1 MLSSKEVLTLAG
13 IPGPVL
19 TAYVETGDRSNP
31 SSGRDAGP
39 AAVTWIRQ
47 KAKSVAGALPTQDQE
62 AFRQQV
68 ERVEEF
74 LRERNAREDSVVIVA
89 GPTTWKFMPLRVK
102 AQNELYWGKPA
113 VLELLSLIAESK
125 PCCIVAVDRAGAR
138 FFIHE
143 LGEMKEL
150 EEKTFKADF
159 AQWKKKESSHMAR
172 KETRMP
178 HGPQRD
184 AFKKRMDAQYKR
196 FCRDVAER
204 ALALYKS
211 AHAVS
216 IFLVG
221 SKRLTEPI
229 ESHFPAELRKNVAL
243 FSQDLAR
250 VAAPKVQARL
260 ASQIEKWTDEHQ
272 MNRVNALLDG
282 EHVAIAEF
290 DEALAQLQSGRI
302 STLVTAEGF
311 DTVVRQCV
319 KCGLASRAAD
329 RVCSACGGER
339 RVAIFTE
346 ILPEL
351 LLKYETDIEV
361 VRGEAAKKLIAAG
374 GMGGW
379 IRQQQ

>member
-19 TAYVETGDRSNP
+19 TAYVETGERSSPN
-31 SSGRDAGP
+31 AGP

-47 KAKSVAGALPTQDQE
+47 KAKSVAGTLPTQDQE
-62 AFRQQV
+62 AFRHQV

-74 LRERNAREDSVVIVA
+74 LRERNVREDSVVILA
-89 GPTTWKFMPLRVK
+89 GPSTWKFVPLRVK
-102 AQNELYWGKPA
+102 AQNELHWGRPA
-113 VLELLSLIAESK
+113 VLELLSLTTESK
-125 PCCIVAVDRAGAR
+125 PCCIVAVDRTGAR

-150 EEKTFKADF
+150 GEKKFKAEF
-159 AQWKKKESSHMAR
+159 SQWKKKESSHMAR
-172 KETRMP
+172 KRTRMP

-184 AFKKRMDAQYKR
+184 AFKKRIDAQYKR

-204 ALALYKS
+204 ALALCKS
-211 AHAVS
+211 AQADS

-229 ESHFPAELRKNVAL
+229 ESHFPAELRGKVAL
-243 FSQDLAR
+243 FSEDLAR
-250 VAAPKVQARL
+250 IPAAKMQARL
-260 ASQIEKWTDEHQ
+260 ASQIGKWNDGHQ
-272 MNRVNALLDG
+272 MNRVNAMLDG
-282 EHVAIAEF
+282 EHAAIAEF

-302 STLVTAEGF
+302 RTLVLAEGF
-311 DTVVRQCV
+311 DSIVRQCA

-329 RVCSACGGER
+329 RICSACGGER
-339 RVAIFTE
+339 RMAVFTE

-379 IRQQQ
+379 LRQPK